1 MLGKPKKKTI
11 AQPQW
16 HSNSD
21 RNTHTHTHSLS
32 VVYDKYTNA
41 TTTKSHVQLLWKFK
55 SKTRFKH
62 THIYIDHINIR
73 LYERGRATKLN
84 KQQDKNEWT
93 NQRKSEEKQY
103 IKIMMMMVQQIYTQN
118 KNTRLF
124 GLFSIKA
131 RNNKKISQFPLIF
144 FLTICTDNNYWFFE

>member
-1 MLGKPKKKTI
+1 MLGKPKKKQLHNHNGTAI
-11 AQPQW
+11 LTETYTLTHIHYPLSMVNTQTQQQRS
-16 HSNSD
+16 HTYNSYENSKAKHD
-21 RNTHTHTHSLS
+21 SNTH
-32 VVYDKYTNA
+32 K
-41 TTTKSHVQLLWKFK
+41 
-55 SKTRFKH
+55 
-62 THIYIDHINIR
+62 HIYIDHINIR

-144 FLTICTDNNYWFFE
+144 F